1 MELEQLEVV
10 SLKKACMN
18 KLQKVILSGQF
29 RIGERLP
36 SERELAKML
45 GVSRPVLHE
54 AIVAL
59 NMQGLVHIEARRG
72 VFVSD
77 YRCESSMAL
86 MNTLLEYE
94 EGDFDPEL
102 FRSLMEGR
110 LLIERETA
118 RLAAEKRDEQTL
130 QKLQELV
137 EKGKNLLNSNSQ
149 ELTDYDFQ
157 FHLEIALASGNR
169 MYPMIL
175 NSLKGV
181 HRNLAGKFYRDIL
194 GKPQV
199 QTVLDF
205 HQSLLDAVARQD
217 PQTASQIMADLLRHG
232 EENINRIL
240 FD

>member
-1 MELEQLEVV
+1 
-10 SLKKACMN
+10 MN

-59 NMQGLVHIEARRG
+59 NAQGLVHIEARRG

-175 NSLKGV
+175 NSLRGV
-181 HRNLAGKFYRDIL
+181 HKNLAGKFYRDIF
-194 GKPQV
+194 GKLQV

-205 HQSLLDAVARQD
+205 HQSLLEAVAGQD
-217 PQTASQIMADLLRHG
+217 PQAASQIMADLLRHG

-240 FD
+240 FN